1 MFMSDVVVAT
11 ALAHILVLRAC
22 ADMHRAHVLA
32 FGSSQKRTVVAIAL
46 AVAVLAA
53 VTATAT
59 VSARLPWVAVL
70 LLVLACCG
78 GDGVDGGS
86 SEFRAQHSY
95 LFIGHTERV
104 PCRCASTTPPACGS
118 GHGRLRPTLAEKGGA
133 VGTYVGTAPA
143 SARSAVGG
151 CSGKLVDFPRP
162 RWHVSWRTVFER

>member
-70 LLVLACCG
+70 LWVLACCG
-78 GDGVDGGS
+78 GDGVDGSSSGVQSSAFIPLYWSHRTRTLSVRVHDPAGVRVGS
-86 SEFRAQHSY
+86 RSSSADV
-95 LFIGHTERV
+95 G
-104 PCRCASTTPPACGS
+104 G
-118 GHGRLRPTLAEKGGA
+118 KGGA

-151 CSGKLVDFPRP
+151 CSGKFVDFPRP